1 MCQFPPLHCTAY
13 QVIPLLHFKVM
24 SELVQDFMWEGFLQ
38 ILSPQSLLSW
48 ETMMQPA
55 LDWLHGI
62 LCGGEWNGDKNADLQ
77 TGRFA
82 RLSVC
87 RHDTIIRLF
96 GPRPNKTHP
105 CLSAMAQFW
114 RRGVHVPRSVWTGG
128 EQQCNA
134 YFSHLSFLQLS
145 PLSGTRLL
153 PYIAPSSQS
162 TNFDIILFRG
172 QILVSNV
179 HPLKLNFAFYSH
191 WVQWKFKK
199 WVAAG
204 FIIAHHRIKSS
215 CWS

>member
-87 RHDTIIRLF
+87 CRHDTIIRLF
-96 GPRPNKTHP
+96 SPQPNKTHP

-114 RRGVHVPRSVWTGG
+114 RRGYTC
-128 EQQCNA
+128 QD
-134 YFSHLSFLQLS
+134 
-145 PLSGTRLL
+145 LSGLVENNSAMHISAISLSCNCLHCLGPGCCPTLHQARNL
-153 PYIAPSSQS
+153 PTLTSYCSGA
-162 TNFDIILFRG
+162 
-172 QILVSNV
+172 
-179 HPLKLNFAFYSH
+179 
-191 WVQWKFKK
+191 KF
-199 WVAAG
+199 
-204 FIIAHHRIKSS
+204 
-215 CWS
+215 